1 MGRLAEVGEAA
12 KQLAGELVHS
22 FELSMYTDKS
32 KVDNALYSKSEEYNE
47 AVTWR
52 YKAEVRCVHTAIQ
65 IT

>member
-1 MGRLAEVGEAA
+1 M
-12 KQLAGELVHS
+12 H
-22 FELSMYTDKS
+22 TDKS